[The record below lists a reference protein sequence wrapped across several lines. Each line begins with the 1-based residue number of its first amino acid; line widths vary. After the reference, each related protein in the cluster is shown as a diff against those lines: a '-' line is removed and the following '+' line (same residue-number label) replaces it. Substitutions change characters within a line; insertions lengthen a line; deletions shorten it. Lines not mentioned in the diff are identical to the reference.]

1 MVREVRDA
9 LIVAGGLGTRMLPAS
24 AAVAKEILPLVDIP
38 ALYHLV
44 WEAVA
49 AGCDRIHLILS
60 PNKLGLAKTL
70 KPSNE
75 MVDKMRSARPDLPP
89 SAFEPLPEGVEVF
102 IAVQKTARGLGDA
115 ISCALDN
122 VEGAFLVLLGDNLLM
137 AKHPNAEDV
146 GVSNASLASTRLVAS
161 FQRTGR
167 PCAGI
172 KQVAEKDVSNYG
184 VVALSG
190 EKIVNLVE
198 KPSIEDAPSR
208 WVLCGRYLFTPDT
221 AELLTEY
228 DLASHGEMQTIAIQ
242 RYWMAQDGGLIG
254 VDLDDHQWYDS
265 GSPLSWLIA
274 QIDHA
279 LRRDDLADGLRAWFD
294 GRL

>member
-1 MVREVRDA
+1 MVGEVRDA

-24 AAVAKEILPLVDIP
+24 AAVAKEVLPLVDVP

-60 PNKLGLAKTL
+60 PSKLGLAETL
-70 KPSNE
+70 KPSPE
-75 MVDKMRSARPDLPP
+75 MLAKMQTARPGLPL
-89 SAFEPLPEGVEVF
+89 AALEPLPEEIEIF
-102 IAVQKTARGLGDA
+102 IAVQKTALGLGDA

-137 AKHPNAEDV
+137 AKHPIAEEV
-146 GVSNASLASTRLVAS
+146 GVGNASLASARLVAA

-167 PCAGI
+167 PCGGM

-190 EKIVNLVE
+190 ERIVDLVE

-208 WVLCGRYLFTPDT
+208 WVLCGRYLFTADT

-228 DLASHGEMQTIAIQ
+228 DLASHGDMQTIAIQ
-242 RYWMAQDGGLIG
+242 RHWMVQEGGFIG
-254 VDLDDHQWYDS
+254 VDIDDHQWYDS

-279 LRRDDLADGLRAWFD
+279 LRREDLADGLRAWFD
-294 GRL
+294 ERL

>member
-1 MVREVRDA
+1 MAGEVHDA

-24 AAVAKEILPLVDIP
+24 AAVAKEALPLVDIP

-60 PNKLGLAKTL
+60 PSKLGLAETL
-70 KPSNE
+70 KPSPE
-75 MVDKMRSARPDLPP
+75 MVVEMHSARPELPL
-89 SAFEPLPEGVEVF
+89 SAFEPLPEGVKIF

-137 AKHPNAEDV
+137 AKHPIAEDV
-146 GVSNASLASTRLVAS
+146 GVGNASLASARLVSA

-167 PCAGI
+167 PCGGM

-190 EKIVNLVE
+190 ERIVDLVE
-198 KPSIEDAPSR
+198 KPPIEDAPSR

-228 DLASHGEMQTIAIQ
+228 DLASYGDMQTIAIQ
-242 RYWMAQDGGLIG
+242 RHWMAQEGGLIG

-265 GSPLSWLIA
+265 GSPLSWLVA

-294 GRL
+294 ERL